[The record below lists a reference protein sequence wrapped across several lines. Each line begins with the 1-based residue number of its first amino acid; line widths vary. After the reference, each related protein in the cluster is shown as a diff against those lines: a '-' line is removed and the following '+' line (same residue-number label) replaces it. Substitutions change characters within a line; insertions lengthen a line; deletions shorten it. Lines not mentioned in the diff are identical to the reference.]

1 MINMKF
7 YDTLV
12 PYKTIEYKGIHYTV
26 CRDYSH
32 ISRYRGLRQVV
43 FMPDDPERFTALETA
58 NAIISNK
65 LPVKFHTVTVTEENR
80 LDLIAYKELGSVSY
94 AWVIAYINRIVDG
107 YTVHEGQ
114 RLTIPINIT
123 SLFSK
128 GELLAPVS
136 PSALNLGSE

>member
-1 MINMKF
+1 MKF

-12 PYKTIEYKGIHYTV
+12 PHKTIEYKGIQYTV

-94 AWVIAYINRIVDG
+94 AWVIAYMNRIVDG

>member
-1 MINMKF
+1 MKF

-12 PYKTIEYKGIHYTV
+12 PYKTIKYKGIHYTV

-94 AWVIAYINRIVDG
+94 AWVIAYMNRIVDG

>member
-1 MINMKF
+1 MKF

-94 AWVIAYINRIVDG
+94 AWVIAYMNRIVDG

-114 RLTIPINIT
+114 RLTIPVNIT

>member
-12 PYKTIEYKGIHYTV
+12 PYKTIEYKGIQYTV
-26 CRDYSH
+26 CRAYSH
-32 ISRYRGLRQVV
+32 ISRYRGLRHVV
-43 FMPDDPERFTALETA
+43 FMPDDPERFTALDTA
-58 NAIISNK
+58 NAINSNK

-94 AWVIAYINRIVDG
+94 AWVIAYMNRIVDG

>member
-1 MINMKF
+1 MKF

-94 AWVIAYINRIVDG
+94 AWVIAYMNRIVDG

>member
-1 MINMKF
+1 M
-7 YDTLV
+7 
-12 PYKTIEYKGIHYTV
+12 
-26 CRDYSH
+26 
-32 ISRYRGLRQVV
+32 

-94 AWVIAYINRIVDG
+94 AWVIAYMNRIVDG

>member
-1 MINMKF
+1 MKF

-58 NAIISNK
+58 NAITSNK

-94 AWVIAYINRIVDG
+94 AWVIAYMNRIVDG

>member
-1 MINMKF
+1 MKF

-12 PYKTIEYKGIHYTV
+12 PHKTIEYKGIHYTV

-58 NAIISNK
+58 NAITSNK

-94 AWVIAYINRIVDG
+94 AWVIAYMNRIVDG

-128 GELLAPVS
+128 DELLAPVS

>member
-1 MINMKF
+1 MKF

-12 PYKTIEYKGIHYTV
+12 PHKTIEYKGIQYTV

-43 FMPDDPERFTALETA
+43 FMPNDPERFIALETS

-65 LPVKFHTVTVTEENR
+65 LSVKFHTVTPTEENR
-80 LDLIAYKELGSVSY
+80 LDLISYKELGSVSY
-94 AWVIAYINRIVDG
+94 AWVIAYFNRIVDG

-114 RLTIPINIT
+114 RLTIPVNIT

-136 PSALNLGSE
+136 PSVLNLGSE

>member
-1 MINMKF
+1 MKS

-12 PYKTIEYKGIHYTV
+12 PHKTIEYKGIQYTV

-94 AWVIAYINRIVDG
+94 AWVIAYMNRIVDG

>member
-1 MINMKF
+1 MKF

-12 PYKTIEYKGIHYTV
+12 PHKTIEYKGIQYTV

-43 FMPDDPERFTALETA
+43 FMPNDPERFIALETP

-65 LPVKFHTVTVTEENR
+65 LSVKFHTVTPTEENR
-80 LDLIAYKELGSVSY
+80 LDLISYKELGSVSY
-94 AWVIAYINRIVDG
+94 AWVIAYFNRIVDG

-114 RLTIPINIT
+114 RLTIPVNIT

-128 GELLAPVS
+128 SELLAPVS
-136 PSALNLGSE
+136 PSVLNLGSE